1 MDLFFKS
8 FFLLPLSLEFIFYL
22 ELVWEPGAAQVTN
35 SYSRCLPALL
45 EIMVLAIFS
54 FKSWSFNLESQ
65 NNEVLL
71 NSSLQLG
78 LGVRE
83 LWSDKQKDRQRLQ
96 LYIYRYR

>member
-1 MDLFFKS
+1 MQTKRIFIKSLNCYNLAGPVDLFFKS

-54 FKSWSFNLESQ
+54 FKS
-65 NNEVLL
+65 
-71 NSSLQLG
+71 
-78 LGVRE
+78 
-83 LWSDKQKDRQRLQ
+83 
-96 LYIYRYR
+96 